1 MTGGA
6 GTRKTSAAE
15 AFLQGLEQIEGK
27 KSVLLLAPTEKAR
40 VRLSTKTHRNAFT
53 IHQFLLKQEWLRPA
67 TFTLKRDGGKQGA
80 AATVIIDQ
88 ASMITMDILG
98 TLFRALDL
106 NRVERLILVGDPNQL
121 PVAAR
126 KRTTAGR

>member
-1 MTGGA
+1 M
-6 GTRKTSAAE
+6 
-15 AFLQGLEQIEGK
+15 
-27 KSVLLLAPTEKAR
+27 
-40 VRLSTKTHRNAFT
+40 
-53 IHQFLLKQEWLRPA
+53 RPA

-80 AATVIIDQ
+80 GATVIIDQ